1 MANQA
6 SNSSAK
12 HLPSSIPS
20 PVRVVLRVRPFL
32 PSEIDSNGERSI
44 PCVNLLE
51 SDRGVGEEVTVHLK
65 DQWTSRSEC
74 YKLDSFFGQGD
85 RVGQIFLQ
93 EVSAVIPG
101 VLRGLNATVFAYGAT
116 GSGKTYTMQ
125 ARQQRNDRWFFIPFF
140 QGAEG
145 EPGMIPLA
153 ISAVLSSCE
162 NTEDCSVEISFFE
175 IYMDRCYDLLE
186 PKAKEIIAMDDKD
199 GRVRLKGLSWAQI
212 RSMDEFHEVFD
223 TGVQRRKVART
234 GLNDVSSRS
243 HAVLAIAVTNGAVK
257 GKLNLIDLAGN
268 EDNRRT
274 CNEGIR
280 LQESAKINQSLFALS
295 NVIYALN
302 NNQPRIPYRESK
314 LTRILQD
321 SLGGTSRA
329 LMIACLNPA
338 SYQEAVH
345 TVSLAAR
352 SRKVVNYVGL
362 ASKKETPK
370 VKVDM
375 EAKLRAWL
383 DSKGKTKSVQRMLGP
398 CRTLVSKPPSS
409 TIHSK
414 KEGSICSSAKDVSK
428 TKGSRRLFD
437 SEAPAST
444 SMQESI
450 TSSDTTSKDQLLLSE
465 NLHPCEEDILA
476 WCDIRQDDSAIIFKE
491 EACQDHEQTLSN
503 KIQLNLSQHG
513 TPGPYMTSQDISIQ
527 VLPVCDKTRS
537 DHYVAEINSLKTS
550 NLLDTPFNKENVL
563 LIPTDCMGSPT
574 ATERIKEVHNSLRK
588 VLSPLSSNTTSISKL
603 SDDCKNLILLDPKT
617 PNTNYSKDDF
627 RMNDTPLDKFKV
639 SSSNLKETLVQEYLT
654 FLNIASKEEL
664 LQLKGIGQ
672 KRAEYILE
680 LREETPNPM
689 KSLSD
694 LEKIGLSSKQVHD
707 MFRRTAREIFA

>member
-32 PSEIDSNGERSI
+32 PSEIDSNGELSI

-85 RVGQIFLQ
+85 RVGQIFQQ

-101 VLRGLNATVFAYGAT
+101 VLRGLNAT
-116 GSGKTYTMQ
+116 
-125 ARQQRNDRWFFIPFF
+125 
-140 QGAEG
+140 GAEG

-280 LQESAKINQSLFALS
+280 LMESAKINQSLFALS

-362 ASKKETPK
+362 GSKKETPK

-398 CRTLVSKPPSS
+398 CRTFVSKTPSS

-414 KEGSICSSAKDVSK
+414 KEGSICYSAKDVSK
-428 TKGSRRLFD
+428 TKGRRLFD

-537 DHYVAEINSLKTS
+537 DHYVAEINSFKTS

-563 LIPTDCMGSPT
+563 LIPTDCMGSPA

-639 SSSNLKETLVQEYLT
+639 SSSNLK
-654 FLNIASKEEL
+654 
-664 LQLKGIGQ
+664 GIGQ